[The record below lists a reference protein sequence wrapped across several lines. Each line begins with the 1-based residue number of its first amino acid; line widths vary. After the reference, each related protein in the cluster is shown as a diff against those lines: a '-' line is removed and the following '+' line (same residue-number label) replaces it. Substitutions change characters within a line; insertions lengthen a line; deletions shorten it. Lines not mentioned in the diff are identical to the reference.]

1 MADQNLRLEW
11 IDPKTL
17 TPNPSNWRVHP
28 PAQREALAGVLSEVG
43 WAGALLWN
51 ERTSRLVDGHLRL
64 DVALREN
71 RDAVPVLIGNWTDAQ
86 EKEILATLDPIAA
99 MAEADSAQLDALL
112 REVNSG
118 SAAVMDML
126 AGLAEDAGLYLD
138 EKPIGAGGD
147 EFDSSVQE
155 GETRAKRGDL
165 WQLGQHRLLVDDCTI
180 AANVARLMGGDRW
193 QLLVTSPPYNSGNGG
208 YKTDY
213 HGKTKLFYVGQ
224 TDDRTEAEWVSFC
237 DDVLNA
243 TQAVAEDNLSVVVW
257 NVMYN
262 ARCRQGYGKLMF
274 AGTHPFT
281 VKETI
286 CWDKGMG
293 FPTASKGILSR
304 NWELVFILSKGEKYF
319 TTQGENEPRWAK
331 WDIPRPR
338 EQDET
343 HRATYPVEFA
353 ERAITDFSPSGAVV
367 LDPFS
372 GSGTTLIACER
383 LGRKCYGTEIE
394 PRYADVIIRR
404 YEAET
409 GQTAQLV
416 ERVTDE

>member
-1 MADQNLRLEW
+1 MADEQLRLEW

-28 PAQREALAGVLSEVG
+28 PAQREALAGVLEEVG

-51 ERTSRLVDGHLRL
+51 ERTERLVDGHLRL

-71 RDAVPVLIGNWTDAQ
+71 RDAVPVLIGSWSDAQ

-126 AGLAEDAGLYLD
+126 AGLAEGAGLYLD

-165 WQLGQHRLLVDDCTI
+165 WSLGSHRLLVGDCTVK
-180 AANVARLMGGDRW
+180 ANVERLMGGEKAGMVFTD
-193 QLLVTSPPYNSGNGG
+193 PPYGVNYDGGLNERKRERLAGDDSGDLYGKALPVIVGACAENAPLYIWFAASVGKPVYDAVHAIG
-208 YKTDY
+208 YQVRAMIVWNK
-213 HGKTKLFYVGQ
+213 
-224 TDDRTEAEWVSFC
+224 
-237 DDVLNA
+237 LNA
-243 TQAVAEDNLSVVVW
+243 HYGNFMAQYMQKHEPCLYCVNGNASWIGATNEVTVWDVEQASINEFHPTQKPLAL
-257 NVMYN
+257 
-262 ARCRQGYGKLMF
+262 
-274 AGTHPFT
+274 
-281 VKETI
+281 
-286 CWDKGMG
+286 
-293 FPTASKGILSR
+293 
-304 NWELVFILSKGEKYF
+304 
-319 TTQGENEPRWAK
+319 
-331 WDIPRPR
+331 
-338 EQDET
+338 
-343 HRATYPVEFA
+343 A
-353 ERAITDFSPSGAVV
+353 ERAIGNHEADIVFDGF
-367 LDPFS
+367 L
-372 GSGTTLIACER
+372 GSGTALIACER
-383 LGRKCYGTEIE
+383 LNRKCYGMEISE
-394 PRYADVIIRR
+394 QYADVIIRR

-409 GQTAQLV
+409 GQEAQLV